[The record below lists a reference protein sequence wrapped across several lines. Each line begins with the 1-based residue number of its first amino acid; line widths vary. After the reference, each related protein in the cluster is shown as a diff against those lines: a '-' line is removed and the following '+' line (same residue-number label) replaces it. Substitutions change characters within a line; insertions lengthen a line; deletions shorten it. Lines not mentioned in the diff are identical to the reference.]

1 MVALYIRKLG
11 KCRAFIILE
20 CMEKEFDIILGK
32 IYLLYYKAKIYL
44 GEAHLI
50 QTPKGYLEK
59 FNIDMPFKCD
69 LDILDYLVGRR
80 TSTYSTLSNKCWILF
95 VLEITKILSYRE
107 SFGIGKL
114 YNKILNRNIDTE
126 IQLECFRPIL
136 QLIDNKCQTGIVNKL
151 MFLRDKH
158 YAHTDAEVEQL
169 TNRLFPTYNE
179 AWDMM
184 FVIEQFLK
192 DIYGQK
198 DSDVDLEIN
207 RHFNGYLREFRRTY
221 EYFKTI
227 QDPIEKMILRNHFD
241 NEKIQAYFE
250 SQE

>member
-1 MVALYIRKLG
+1 
-11 KCRAFIILE
+11 
-20 CMEKEFDIILGK
+20 MEKATFDQILDK
-32 IYLLYYKAKIYL
+32 ICLIYYKAKIDL
-44 GEAHLI
+44 GEAHLMHS
-50 QTPKGYLEK
+50 PKGYLQK
-59 FNIDMPFKCD
+59 FEVEMPFKCD
-69 LDILDYLVGRR
+69 LDILDFLIGQR
-80 TSTYSTLSNKCWILF
+80 TSTYSALSKRCWILF

-114 YNKILNRNIDTE
+114 YNKILYRNIDTD
-126 IQLECFRPIL
+126 IKLECFKPIL

-169 TNRLFPTYNE
+169 TSRLFPTYNE

-198 DSDVDLEIN
+198 DSDVDLEVN
-207 RHFNGYLREFRRTY
+207 SHFHGYLREFRRTY

-241 NEKIQAYFE
+241 NEKSQAYFE
-250 SQE
+250 SKE

>member
-1 MVALYIRKLG
+1 MALFIRKLG

-32 IYLLYYKAKIYL
+32 IYLLYYKAKISL

-50 QTPKGYLEK
+50 QTPKDYLEK
-59 FNIDMPFKCD
+59 FDIVMPFKCD

-114 YNKILNRNIDTE
+114 YNKILNRNIDTD

-151 MFLRDKH
+151 TFLRDKH

-169 TNRLFPTYNE
+169 TSQLFPTYNE

-184 FVIEQFLK
+184 FVIEQFLR

-207 RHFNGYLREFRRTY
+207 RHFDGYLREFRRTY

-241 NEKIQAYFE
+241 HEKIQAYFE
-250 SQE
+250 FQK